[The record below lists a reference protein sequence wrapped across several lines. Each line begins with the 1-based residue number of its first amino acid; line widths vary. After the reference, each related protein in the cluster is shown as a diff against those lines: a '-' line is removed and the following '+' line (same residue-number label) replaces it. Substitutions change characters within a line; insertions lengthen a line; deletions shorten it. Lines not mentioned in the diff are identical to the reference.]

1 MLEIF
6 SSIMLEIFSSIMLD
20 IFSSIMLEIF
30 SSIMLEIFIIF
41 SVFSTVVSLVR
52 FLNYCSIK
60 IEEIESFTY
69 LIF

>member
-1 MLEIF
+1 MSDLHKSIF
-6 SSIMLEIFSSIMLD
+6 LTIMLEIFLT
-20 IFSSIMLEIF
+20 IMLEIF

-41 SVFSTVVSLVR
+41 SVFSIVVSLVK